1 MRPTWAVKHRVSFC
15 REEEEDNV
23 WRERWEDL
31 RRKQMSLGLVADL
44 QILTFRDLR
53 LNPPVLNQS
62 CARHHVTH
70 LISRQQTLVKL
81 EYSCWWW
88 ERQQTKAQAWIFFF
102 FFYTLQ
108 ESFFWGSYQ
117 AHVQGQTPLLLGDLL
132 LHFEARCSD
141 GGFSLSSLSLSHT
154 HTHRKGTCP
163 FGWLLKPGFSPIRP
177 YLTLKL
183 KMLVSGCC
191 F

>member
-102 FFYTLQ
+102 FFFTPCRRASSGAHTRLMSRARPHCSS
-108 ESFFWGSYQ
+108 EISYFILKP
-117 AHVQGQTPLLLGDLL
+117 VVVMVG
-132 LHFEARCSD
+132 
-141 GGFSLSSLSLSHT
+141 SLSPHCLCLTHT
-154 HTHRKGTCP
+154 HTGKGHAHLDDY
-163 FGWLLKPGFSPIRP
+163 WSQ
-177 YLTLKL
+177 
-183 KMLVSGCC
+183 VSVL
-191 F
+191 